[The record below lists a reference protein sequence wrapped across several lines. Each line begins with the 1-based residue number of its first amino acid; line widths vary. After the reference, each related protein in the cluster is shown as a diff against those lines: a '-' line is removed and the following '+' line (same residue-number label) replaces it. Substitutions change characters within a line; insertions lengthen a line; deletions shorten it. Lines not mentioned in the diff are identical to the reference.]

1 MASMV
6 FKGTN
11 DYIAQLQKLGN
22 DTDEI
27 IGKAVYQ
34 GAAIVADAIK
44 AEINALPIDKGYG
57 TANNPCIGVN
67 AIQKKGLTE
76 GFGISKM
83 QNERGYINV
92 KIGFSG
98 YNALQTKK
106 YPNGQ
111 PNALIARAVVSGT
124 SFRRPN
130 QFIDRAQKSVKAA
143 AEEKMRIVIDE
154 EINALTEV

>member
-1 MASMV
+1 MATMV
-6 FKGTN
+6 FKGIN
-11 DYIAQLQKLGN
+11 EYIAQLQKLGN

-57 TANNPCIGVN
+57 TADNPCIGVN

-83 QNERGYINV
+83 QNEHGYINV

>member
-1 MASMV
+1 MANMV
-6 FKGTN
+6 FKGIN

-57 TANNPCIGVN
+57 TADNPCIGVN

-92 KIGFSG
+92 KIGFAG

-130 QFIDRAQKSVKAA
+130 QFINRAQKSVKAA

>member
-1 MASMV
+1 MATMV
-6 FKGTN
+6 FKGIN

-57 TANNPCIGVN
+57 TFDNPCIGVN

-92 KIGFSG
+92 KLGFAG
-98 YNALQTKK
+98 YNGLKTKK

>member
-6 FKGTN
+6 FKGIN
-11 DYIAQLQKLGN
+11 EYIAQLQKLGN

-57 TANNPCIGVN
+57 TADNPCIGVN